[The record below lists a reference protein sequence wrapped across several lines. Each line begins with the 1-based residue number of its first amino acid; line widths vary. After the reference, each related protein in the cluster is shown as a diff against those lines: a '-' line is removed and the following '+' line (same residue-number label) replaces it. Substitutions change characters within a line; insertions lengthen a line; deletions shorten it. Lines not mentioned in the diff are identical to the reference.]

1 MGPDAAAAAERQRGT
16 GGPGMAT
23 ALGAESAE
31 ILGIELSRLQNSV
44 AHLERSNDEL
54 REALERDGE
63 DEEYSVAIRENE
75 EVLVRLRLQIEEL
88 RKELASR
95 VGAGR

>member
-1 MGPDAAAAAERQRGT
+1 MGS
-16 GGPGMAT
+16 
-23 ALGAESAE
+23 ESAE

>member
-1 MGPDAAAAAERQRGT
+1 
-16 GGPGMAT
+16 MAT

>member
-1 MGPDAAAAAERQRGT
+1 MAA
-16 GGPGMAT
+16 

-31 ILGIELSRLQNSV
+31 VLGIELSRLQNSV

-63 DEEYSVAIRENE
+63 DEEYRAAVSENE
-75 EVLVRLRLQIEEL
+75 EVLVRLRLRIEEL
-88 RKELASR
+88 RRELASR